1 MRIQN
6 NTLKKGILVT
16 MATVMAF
23 SIIGCGDSTSSSS
36 LDSSSSSISESI
48 TTDSS
53 QEVDTPE
60 QEGEYFANNELV
72 TEDFKLVIK
81 EHKVIQPGETGNE
94 YGKNP
99 VIAFWYDVTNLKSD
113 ETIMGNVSWIGYFSV
128 IQDNDPNVVNKL
140 SIALSPDS
148 DLSKNDLEQI
158 KPGGTL
164 SHAIAYE
171 LTDTTTPVLLK
182 ANAFGFNE
190 LGEQLFEIA

>member
-53 QEVDTPE
+53 QEVDTPQ
-60 QEGEYFANNELV
+60 QENGSFANNELV
-72 TEDFKLVIK
+72 TDDFKLVIK
-81 EHKVIQPGETGNE
+81 EHKVISPGDEGNKE
-94 YGKNP
+94 GKNP
-99 VIAFWYDVTNLKSD
+99 IIAFWYDVTNLKSD
-113 ETIMGNVSWIGYFSV
+113 ESISGDVSWIGYLQA
-128 IQDNDPNVVNKL
+128 IQNHTTKATTLVVAPSPDPTL
-140 SIALSPDS
+140 ADS
-148 DLSKNDLEQI
+148 DLEQVQ
-158 KPGGTL
+158 PGDTG
-164 SHAIAYE
+164 SFAIAYE
-171 LTDTTTPVLLK
+171 LINIKSPVLLK
-182 ANAFGFNE
+182 ANALGLTE